1 MAATLALT
9 ILITRFASGALDQQL
24 QTSDEARGKSLIM
37 NKQRYPGEEFDD
49 MARDLLSPTDYQ
61 NPQPQ
66 PRYHLVVVG
75 AGPAGLISAIGAAGL
90 GAKVALIERHR
101 MGGDCLNVGC
111 MPSKALLAFSKQ
123 RGADFQHAFA

>member
-1 MAATLALT
+1 
-9 ILITRFASGALDQQL
+9 
-24 QTSDEARGKSLIM
+24 M
-37 NKQRYPGEEFDD
+37 NTQRYPGEEFDD

-61 NPQPQ
+61 NPQPL

-101 MGGDCLNVGC
+101 N
-111 MPSKALLAFSKQ
+111 
-123 RGADFQHAFA
+123 